1 MKERYLTEII
11 KERILAKTAL
21 SQKNKEFG
29 LTDKNLEKLLGHML
43 MLQLDN
49 NDKKEVNLMYK
60 SKEDTQER
68 EMNGKD
74 IIGKIMSERKIIDSE
89 SGARRDVA
97 INTIIQIILV
107 YGDDYKNRQVSLE
120 KKDNLITGCRA
131 MLAAA

>member
-1 MKERYLTEII
+1 
-11 KERILAKTAL
+11 
-21 SQKNKEFG
+21 
-29 LTDKNLEKLLGHML
+29 

-74 IIGKIMSERKIIDSE
+74 IIGKIMSERKIVDSE
-89 SGARRDVA
+89 SGVRRDVA
-97 INTIIQIILV
+97 INTIIEIILV

-120 KKDNLITGCRA
+120 KKEDLITGCRA